1 MNLAVAGAG
10 RLFVFALQLYG
21 LAFTNNLLLIEGLLR
36 SLRAFRKSRPMLE
49 TKPLGVK
56 TVRDENAGI
65 IGAMVRERPGS
76 V

>member
-1 MNLAVAGAG
+1 
-10 RLFVFALQLYG
+10 
-21 LAFTNNLLLIEGLLR
+21 
-36 SLRAFRKSRPMLE
+36 MLE